1 MINSRGLRVAF
12 FMNQDKKQKMESG
25 EMKRTLGVASV
36 FAICTG
42 AAFSSGFFLLPGYA
56 ANETGPSMPLVFLL
70 AGIMMLPAVFS
81 ISELSSAM
89 PRSGGPYFFITRSFG
104 PLFGIIGAI
113 GKYFQLLF
121 KGGFAFVGV
130 GYYLSLL
137 IEVPIIPLAV
147 GLIISF
153 TLLNLTGAKQ
163 SAKTEIYLVIALIII
178 LSLFVIAGIL
188 EITPRSASALE
199 RFQPLLPFGIK
210 GFVAGLALIFISF
223 GGMGQVAS
231 VSGEIKDPSRNLPK
245 GMLLSL
251 AVVTFF
257 YLAGTS
263 IIIALIDQ
271 EALSDHSTPVAAAA
285 EEFTRF
291 SIPVSVIVIAA
302 LAAFA
307 STGNA
312 VILSAARYPLALS
325 RDRLLWNKFS
335 HVNKKGIPLVSVVAT
350 GIILIGLVVAFDV
363 EEIAKLASAFLLFI
377 FAGLCSSIVVFRESK
392 TDNYN
397 PDYKSPLYPWTQIAG
412 IIVYILLIV
421 AIGWEAMLF
430 VAGVVILGLIWY
442 FWGIS
447 ETSSFSAAIYPL
459 FARIAKS
466 GMQGTADEETDLSAV
481 AGHAI
486 FITLEQESSLDE
498 ALEKASHAIK
508 ERLGG
513 EREEIEGELNTEV
526 RHWMHQVK
534 FNISVAPVLLEGIG
548 PPEMII
554 MKGSI
559 RVNDKTTNGLIII
572 LDDKNSSARLLK
584 LTTELE
590 EVIKKD
596 GFPDAWNKAES
607 AKEIKAAVISAR

>member
-1 MINSRGLRVAF
+1 MS
-12 FMNQDKKQKMESG
+12 QDKKQKTESG
-25 EMKRTLGVASV
+25 EMKRTLGAVSV

-56 ANETGPSMPLVFLL
+56 AEETGPSMPLVFLL
-70 AGIMMLPAVFS
+70 AGIMMLPAIFS

-104 PLFGIIGAI
+104 PLLGIIGAI

-137 IEVPIIPLAV
+137 IDVPIIPLAV
-147 GLIISF
+147 VLIIFF
-153 TLLNLTGAKQ
+153 TMVNLTGAKQ
-163 SAKTEIYLVIALIII
+163 SAKTEIYLVVALIII
-178 LSLFVIAGIL
+178 LSLFVVAGAL
-188 EITPRSASALE
+188 EIFPQTSRVSE
-199 RFQPLLPFGIK
+199 RFQPVLPFGIE
-210 GFVAGLALIFISF
+210 GFITGLALIFISY

-231 VSGEIKDPSRNLPK
+231 ISGEIKDPSRNLPR
-245 GMLLSL
+245 GMLISL

-257 YLAGTS
+257 YLAGTA
-263 IIIALIDQ
+263 IIVALVDQ
-271 EALSDHSTPVAAAA
+271 NVLFDNSTPVAAAA

-291 SIPVSVIVIAA
+291 SIPVTVIVIAA

-325 RDRLLWNKFS
+325 RDRLLWGKFS
-335 HVNKKGIPLVSVVAT
+335 HVNKKGVPLFSVVVT

-377 FAGLCSSIVVFRESK
+377 FAGLCSAIIVFRESK

-397 PDYKSPLYPWTQIAG
+397 PDYKSPLYPWIQIAG
-412 IIVYILLIV
+412 IIVYILLITV
-421 AIGWEAMLF
+421 IGWGAMLF

-466 GMQGTADEETDLSAV
+466 GMQGTADDETDLSSV

-486 FITLEQESSLDE
+486 FIALEQDSSLNE
-498 ALEKASHAIK
+498 ALEKASHAIN

-513 EREEIEGELNTEV
+513 ERKEIESELETEV

-548 PPEMII
+548 PPEMVI
-554 MKGSI
+554 MKGKI
-559 RVNDKTTNGLIII
+559 RVNDETTNGLIIL
-572 LDDKNSSARLLK
+572 LDDKDSPARLLK

-590 EVIKKD
+590 SVIKKD

-607 AKEIKAAVISAR
+607 AKEIKEAMINN